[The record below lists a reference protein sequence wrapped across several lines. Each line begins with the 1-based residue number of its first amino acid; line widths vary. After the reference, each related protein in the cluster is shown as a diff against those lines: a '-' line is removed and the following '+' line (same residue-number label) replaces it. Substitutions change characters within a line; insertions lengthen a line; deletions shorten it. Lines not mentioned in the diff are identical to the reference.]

1 VLNIDAL
8 FRDLD
13 EIGLTTWKDALAP
26 LLKERVSDNTHG
38 NIAQWREIVRQL
50 PATKCASA
58 TEDESAVI
66 ISGGEISPKEISR
79 IRKLLQDL
87 TPWRKGPFKVHGID
101 LDSEWRSDMK
111 WNRIRNSI
119 EPLDGRNILDVG
131 CGDGYYA
138 FRMKN
143 AGAAR
148 VIGIDPTLLF
158 VCQFLALKKMSG
170 TTSVHVLPLRLHELP
185 PEPKSFDTTFS
196 MGVLYHQRDPAG
208 HLKQLRDTL
217 RPGGELVLETL
228 VLPGDEPAVVQP
240 EGRYARMR
248 NVWHLPTV
256 PTLETWLQ
264 EAGLRNIRVA
274 DISNTTVDEQRT
286 TPWMPFESLAES
298 LDPDD
303 SSLTIEG
310 LPAPTRAVLTCNTLR
325 KNLTQGS

>member
-1 VLNIDAL
+1 VLNVDAL

-13 EIGLTTWKDALAP
+13 EIGLTPWKDTLAP
-26 LLKERVSDNTHG
+26 LLAERMSDNAHG
-38 NIAQWREIVRQL
+38 DIAQWKEIIRQL
-50 PATKCASA
+50 PATKHASA
-58 TEDESAVI
+58 TEDQSAVV
-66 ISGGEISPKEISR
+66 ISSGQIEPEEIKR

-87 TPWRKGPFKVHGID
+87 TPWRKGPFRIYGID

-119 EPLDGRNILDVG
+119 EPLEGRNILDVG
-131 CGDGYYA
+131 CGNGYYA

-148 VIGIDPTLLF
+148 VVGIDPTLLF

-170 TTSVHVLPLRLHELP
+170 ATSVHVLPLRLYELP
-185 PEPKSFDTTFS
+185 SAPRSFDTTFS
-196 MGVLYHQRDPAG
+196 MGVLYHQRDPVS
-208 HLKQLRDTL
+208 HLTQLRETL

-228 VLPGDEPAVVQP
+228 VLPGDEPAIVQP
-240 EGRYARMR
+240 VDRYARMR

-256 PTLETWLQ
+256 PALETWLQ
-264 EAGLRNIRVA
+264 EAGLRNIHVA
-274 DISNTTVDEQRT
+274 DISKTTVDEQRT
-286 TPWMPFESLAES
+286 TPWMPFESLPES

-310 LPAPTRAVLTCNTLR
+310 LPAPTRAVLTCNA
-325 KNLTQGS
+325 